1 MGASS
6 IIQRTLAAGPSD
18 RGTSFLTV
26 SAASVH
32 PLISISRLPLVVLRN
47 LAIKSPVTVWS
58 TLFLMVLINSE
69 KFSSS
74 VATISASGLVHGDFG
89 GRLFIAVDEFSAGSV
104 GLLLG
109 PPPFFLTTSVHFWL
123 PGCS

>member
-6 IIQRTLAAGPSD
+6 IIQHTLAAGASD
-18 RGTSFLTV
+18 RATSFLTF

-32 PLISISRLPLVVLRN
+32 SLISISRLPLVDLRI
-47 LAIKSPVTVWS
+47 LTIKSPVTVWS
-58 TLFLMVLINSE
+58 TFLLMVLINSE

-74 VATISASGLVHGDFG
+74 LATISASGLVRGGFG
-89 GRLFIAVDEFSAGSV
+89 GRLFIAVDAFSAGSV

-109 PPPFFLTTSVHFWL
+109 PPPFLLTTSVHFWL